1 MYVSVCMSVPQSRGS
16 SLELD
21 NTQTKRETE
30 TETHRQIEP
39 YQGKDPWSKGVH
51 ASSPLTV
58 GNCPLCTDDR
68 LDHQGVD
75 DGKEQHTGIQGS
87 QHVGQPRL
95 CGQLVSASHNEGMR
109 VQDGPVYVQ
118 AWECNHTGRPCVQQ
132 MGTTWCEQ
140 RSTRAA

>member
-1 MYVSVCMSVPQSRGS
+1 MPVYVSVCMSVPQSRGS
-16 SLELD
+16 SLEVD

-30 TETHRQIEP
+30 THRQTEP

-51 ASSPLTV
+51 SSSPLTV
-58 GNCPLCTDDR
+58 RNCPLCTDDR

-95 CGQLVSASHNEGMR
+95 CGQLVSASHNEGM
-109 VQDGPVYVQ
+109 
-118 AWECNHTGRPCVQQ
+118 
-132 MGTTWCEQ
+132 
-140 RSTRAA
+140 